1 MVRLFSTAA
10 ALLRGH
16 QPEGAVVRQAQDL
29 LRDLGYERPG
39 ATGPDDETLHR
50 ARLLEAAAQFVR
62 IFELGAPEAPGL
74 FCFGAE
80 IDAGGL

>member
-1 MVRLFSTAA
+1 M
-10 ALLRGH
+10 
-16 QPEGAVVRQAQDL
+16 VRQAQDL

-74 FCFGAE
+74 FCFGLPIQVRQHGCGRGTDG
-80 IDAGGL
+80 IDAVRDDQNMFA